1 MIRRICLYGG
11 PGAGKTVE
19 AAKIFAAMKIQHRK
33 IELVQEWIKMWA
45 YEKKAPESFDQ
56 VYIFSKQQRAEDR
69 VLRQHRVDYIVSDS
83 PIFLSA
89 CYAKKFQTPGW
100 RQLMELSD
108 IFDEYFPPLHIN
120 VLRGSKP
127 YDPEGRYQTEQQA
140 HEIDAFVKQQLVET
154 GKPFYSFETVEIDV
168 LNSLL
173 GIK

>member
-45 YEKKAPESFDQ
+45 YEKKVPESFDQ

-69 VLRQHRVDYIVSDS
+69 VLRRQLVDYIVSDS

-100 RQLMELSD
+100 KQLMELSD

-127 YDPEGRYQTEQQA
+127 YKSEGRYQSEA
-140 HEIDAFVKQQLVET
+140 EAIEIDNFVKRQLVET
-154 GKPFYSFETVEIDV
+154 GKTFHSFETVDVADLNKLLEIE
-168 LNSLL
+168 
-173 GIK
+173 